1 MMSTQFC
8 ACPSV
13 HASQSQPICK
23 LRRWPDQRQEIAF
36 RPVTGA
42 LHMNGSYELHMCWH
56 AQVSDKED
64 AGQLVSLI
72 ATLGSE

>member
-23 LRRWPDQRQEIAF
+23 LRRRSDQRQEIAF

-42 LHMNGSYELHMCWH
+42 LHMNGSCELHMCWH
-56 AQVSDKED
+56 AQVSDQMD
-64 AGQLVSLI
+64 AGQLGSPI